1 MTEIG
6 ARVADLINFS
16 SNQKPLEFETTFK
29 EILQDRIANAIENK
43 KTEIAS
49 KMFNAPEVESD
60 EEELEQ
66 EDQELETEVDS
77 ESEEGTEE
85 QEDGETA

>member
-1 MTEIG
+1 MSDIG

-29 EILQDRIANAIENK
+29 EILQNRIANAIENK
-43 KTEIAS
+43 KIEIAS
-49 KMFNAPEVESD
+49 RMFNAPDVEGE

-66 EDQELETEVDS
+66 EVETEDES
-77 ESEEGTEE
+77 EESEEGTEE
-85 QEDGETA
+85 QEDGEAA

>member
-1 MTEIG
+1 MSDIG

-43 KTEIAS
+43 KIEIAS
-49 KMFNAPEVESD
+49 KMFNAPDVEGD

-66 EDQELETEVDS
+66 ENLETEIEVDS
-77 ESEEGTEE
+77 ESEEGSEE